1 MPWFLIV
8 FILCIE
14 FNRRRIELKLLQQP
28 ITFFSPGCIIL
39 IFFYLFSGCT
49 TSPRYTKHSPSIGA
63 KSSPQ
68 PKKVFT
74 NPQATSQIP
83 QQKQGKQSP
92 GQFTDSIEADS
103 SETDSNQPIISEP
116 VFSEDGLATY
126 YSDQLQGHKTSF
138 GERYDK
144 RKYTAAHKTL
154 PFNTMVK
161 VTSIDDG
168 KSVIV
173 RINDRGPHGKNR
185 IIDLSKA
192 AANEID
198 LVRKGLAKVKIE
210 VFEYP
215 QDSET
220 IEQSIP

>member
-1 MPWFLIV
+1 MKF
-8 FILCIE
+8 
-14 FNRRRIELKLLQQP
+14 LQQT
-28 ITFFSPGCIIL
+28 ITFFSSGCIIL
-39 IFFYLFSGCT
+39 IFLYLFSGCT
-49 TSPRYTKHSPSIGA
+49 TSPRYTKHSTAGT
-63 KSSPQ
+63 KSTSQ
-68 PKKVFT
+68 AKKVYKT
-74 NPQATSQIP
+74 PQITPQI
-83 QQKQGKQSP
+83 QHSKQESQSP
-92 GQFTDSIEADS
+92 DQSIDSMGENFP
-103 SETDSNQPIISEP
+103 ETVSDQSTISEP

-126 YSDQLQGHKTSF
+126 YSDKLQGRKTSF

-154 PFNTMVK
+154 PFNTMAK
-161 VTSIDDG
+161 VTSIDNG

-198 LVRKGLAKVKIE
+198 LIRKGLTKVKVE

-215 QDSET
+215 
-220 IEQSIP
+220 